1 MLISCHPTEQFL
13 LKTHLERLSFL
24 TRKRSTLMEKEVH
37 AKLGD
42 NVSLV
47 MMLGLR
53 CWVCILLK
61 DFVFLFPNFSLQR
74 DECIRHALDAQG
86 ITAAD
91 PKVAVTD
98 NFLCTGG
105 RIPYRDH
112 IACQGIFSLLLVTCY
127 LQTYY
132 ILHLWILKANFPV
145 RKKKNQF
152 WSQT

>member
-1 MLISCHPTEQFL
+1 MLENHHASFYFSFVNDHKMLISCHPTEQFL
-13 LKTHLERLSFL
+13 LKTNLERLSFL

-42 NVSLV
+42 NVRLQP
-47 MMLGLR
+47 MMSGLG

-86 ITAAD
+86 ITATD

-105 RIPYRDH
+105 LIPYRDH
-112 IACQGIFSLLLVTCY
+112 IACLGTFSLLLVTNKIII
-127 LQTYY
+127 QSS
-132 ILHLWILKANFPV
+132 H
-145 RKKKNQF
+145 
-152 WSQT
+152 

>member
-1 MLISCHPTEQFL
+1 MLISCHPKEQFL
-13 LKTHLERLSFL
+13 LKSHLEKLSFL
-24 TRKRSTLMEKEVH
+24 TRKRSTLMQKEVH

-42 NVSLV
+42 NVRLRP
-47 MMLGLR
+47 MMSRLR

-74 DECIRHALDAQG
+74 DECIRHALDAEG
-86 ITAAD
+86 ITATD

-112 IACQGIFSLLLVTCY
+112 IACLGIFSLLLVTNKIIIQSSV
-127 LQTYY
+127 LN
-132 ILHLWILKANFPV
+132 I
-145 RKKKNQF
+145 
-152 WSQT
+152 

>member
-1 MLISCHPTEQFL
+1 MPPKRAIPIKDSSGEAQ
-13 LKTHLERLSFL
+13 FL

-42 NVSLV
+42 NVRLQP
-47 MMLGLR
+47 MMSGLG

-112 IACQGIFSLLLVTCY
+112 VACPGIFSLLFVTNKIIIQS
-127 LQTYY
+127 L
-132 ILHLWILKANFPV
+132 N
-145 RKKKNQF
+145 
-152 WSQT
+152 